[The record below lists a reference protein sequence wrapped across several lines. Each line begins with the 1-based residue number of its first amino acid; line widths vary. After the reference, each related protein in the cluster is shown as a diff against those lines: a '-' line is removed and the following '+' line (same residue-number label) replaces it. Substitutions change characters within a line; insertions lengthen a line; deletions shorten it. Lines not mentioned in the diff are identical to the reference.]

1 MNSAHTQPRSRRLG
15 LVFGLIALGAIA
27 WGAYAALIAPNLAPR
42 NFGVVEEGK
51 IYRSAALTP
60 AATKALVEDREIRTI
75 IDFGGFDQDPALDRV
90 AQQTAEALGVKRYLF
105 PLSGDGTGNPNAYVA
120 ALRVLSDPAN
130 HPVLVHCSAGA
141 QRTSACMM
149 LYRHV
154 VQGRDFRDVYSEA
167 FEFDHDPGR
176 NRAMA
181 PYLLDWAPRI
191 ERAYREGGWI
201 PGHPEF
207 ELGK

>member
-1 MNSAHTQPRSRRLG
+1 MNRPQRSKRVG
-15 LVFGLIALGAIA
+15 LLVGIVALSAIA
-27 WGAYAALIAPNLAPR
+27 WGVYAGLIAPSLLPR

-60 AATKALVEDREIRTI
+60 AATRKLVEAREIRTI

-90 AQQTAEALGVKRYLF
+90 AQQTADALGVRRFLF

-120 ALRVLSDPAN
+120 ALRVLANPDN

-141 QRTSACMM
+141 QRTSACVI
-149 LYRHV
+149 LYRHI
-154 VQGRDFRDVYSEA
+154 VQDKPFRDVYPEA
-167 FEFDHDPGR
+167 FTHDHDPGK

-201 PGHPEF
+201 PGYPGFDGVE
-207 ELGK
+207 